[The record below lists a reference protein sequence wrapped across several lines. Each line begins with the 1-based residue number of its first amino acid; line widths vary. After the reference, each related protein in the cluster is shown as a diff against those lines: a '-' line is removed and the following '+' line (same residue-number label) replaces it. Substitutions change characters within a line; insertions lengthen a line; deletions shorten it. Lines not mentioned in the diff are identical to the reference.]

1 MNCSRCRANQELLD
15 DISEYSGELR
25 GEINDLKNENAELEA
40 AIPRWISVEQPPE
53 PCEAEE
59 YEVWLDDPVD
69 DGIISTHRMFAIY
82 CMIPTRRKSVPAWV
96 DRNENVLDVKHYRPL
111 PAPPVV

>member
-1 MNCSRCRANQELLD
+1 MDFEC
-15 DISEYSGELR
+15 DICGELQE
-25 GEINDLKNENAELEA
+25 EINGMERTIDELEA

-59 YEVWLDDPVD
+59 YEVWLYDPVD
-69 DGIISTHRMFAIY
+69 DGDYSAQRMFALYIKEWH
-82 CMIPTRRKSVPAWV
+82 PHTEEWFTGWL
-96 DRNENVLDVKHYRPL
+96 DRDGNELDVTHYRTL